1 MKRIA
6 DRIRTFLSFF
16 TNSSKEP
23 DREKISYQNEI
34 FHMLDN
40 DKLKMHTSARA
51 AKQKYIS
58 IYISLHMK
66 TFLKTGVYIY
76 IHKEFMPTFI
86 EYSLGKFIALYP
98 NFPMKVGRRLIRY

>member
-6 DRIRTFLSFF
+6 DRIRTFLSFSK
-16 TNSSKEP
+16 SSKEP
-23 DREKISYQNEI
+23 DREKISHQNEI

-86 EYSLGKFIALYP
+86 EYSLGKFIALYT

>member
-23 DREKISYQNEI
+23 DREKISHQNEI
-34 FHMLDN
+34 FHM
-40 DKLKMHTSARA
+40 LKMHTSARA

-58 IYISLHMK
+58 IYVSLHMK

-76 IHKEFMPTFI
+76 IYI
-86 EYSLGKFIALYP
+86 RNLC
-98 NFPMKVGRRLIRY
+98 RRL

>member
-6 DRIRTFLSFF
+6 DRIRTFFSFF

-40 DKLKMHTSARA
+40 DKCKMHTRARA
-51 AKQKYIS
+51 GKQRYIS

-66 TFLKTGVYIY
+66 TFLRTGVHIY
-76 IHKEFMPTFI
+76 I
-86 EYSLGKFIALYP
+86 
-98 NFPMKVGRRLIRY
+98 